1 MTVLPCIGGL
11 THEPFGEDR
20 SGSESLLLGPHLIT
34 LNHIDLSKNVSDI
47 FELMSDETAP
57 EPHTQD
63 NPAGRLNFW
72 IGQIRDVISKPTRQ
86 ANEGTQIFAEVFGL
100 DPTRRTD
107 VLSAVADL
115 LKLPEQIRESI
126 RKCPDVS
133 DTLLG
138 LLPDVDR
145 YLESLLGGLS
155 NQGVGIAQAGVFAN
169 LEVISEQLSRFSP
182 EIVPD
187 HEVLDNLRSS
197 ISDLIDEIS
206 ATEMDEDLSS
216 FLIDELLNVRFAIER
231 FDLLGEKPL
240 RDAFAKVLGDAQIQ
254 RETVEADDSH
264 NAQDMKK
271 KFETIMRRVYEVL
284 SFGGNAL
291 SIATLITEALEAGHI
306 HP

>member
-1 MTVLPCIGGL
+1 
-11 THEPFGEDR
+11 
-20 SGSESLLLGPHLIT
+20 
-34 LNHIDLSKNVSDI
+34 
-47 FELMSDETAP
+47 MSDETAP
-57 EPHTQD
+57 QPHTQD
-63 NPAGRLNFW
+63 NPAGRLHFW
-72 IGQIRDVISKPTRQ
+72 IGQIRDVITEPNRPGH
-86 ANEGTQIFAEVFGL
+86 EGTLIFAEVFAL

-107 VLSAVADL
+107 ILSAMADL

-126 RKCPDVS
+126 RKSPDVS
-133 DTLLG
+133 DTMLG

-169 LEVISEQLSRFSP
+169 LAVISEQLSTFSP

-187 HEVLDNLRSS
+187 HEVLDDLKSS
-197 ISDLIDEIS
+197 ISDLIGEIF

-216 FLIDELLNVRFAIER
+216 FLIEELLNIRSAVER

-254 RETVEADDSH
+254 RETIEVDDSQ
-264 NAQDMKK
+264 NAQTIKK
-271 KFETIMRRVYEVL
+271 KFEAIIRRVYEVL

-291 SIATLITEALEAGHI
+291 SIATLITDALEAGHI